1 MSIKIEVDGIHCGS
15 CANRITKAVQ
25 ALGPGARVSVNI
37 EAGTVEVDAAIDRA
51 AIVRAIEDAG
61 YSLRKAA

>member
-1 MSIKIEVDGIHCGS
+1 MSIKLEVDGIHCGS
-15 CANRITKAVQ
+15 CANRITKAIQ
-25 ALGPGARVSVNI
+25 TLGPGARVNVNI

-51 AIVRAIEDAG
+51 AIVNAIEDAG